1 MANFHKCF
9 VKGNVDAETRLVCK
23 FCEILADQKSV
34 KSRVAHQTEK
44 KTQNFGTLS
53 CSRFCADR
61 AQNLSG
67 TAPDNILGVP
77 QISSKPFTSGGVI
90 AGCVNVVEMRHKVF
104 LILHENQGYDK
115 WRTSEASAEGC
126 KMAMWC
132 TMWQKCW

>member
-1 MANFHKCF
+1 MWKHILCANF
-9 VKGNVDAETRLVCK
+9 VKFGGPEV
-23 FCEILADQKSV
+23 CEIARGSPD
-34 KSRVAHQTEK
+34 R
-44 KTQNFGTLS
+44 KTKQNFGTLS

-67 TAPDNILGVP
+67 TAPDNILEVP

-90 AGCVNVVEMRHKVF
+90 ARCVNVVEMRHKVF